1 MLEHQAKYSY
11 FTDFLWRNRQ
21 LYHARN
27 IFIMKR
33 LDFNLVIRL
42 NIKVLVLQN
51 LTIFILCDRCWFVLL
66 PNFRKLNSTF
76 LHSSQ
81 CIFFPSS
88 RVSILFFLVE
98 ATADF
103 ALAFLQCFSYFAS
116 ITSFIISY
124 CLFPFCHNKRSI
136 ICPPLNPS
144 ATQTSRSFIP
154 TFLFYQSHELAM

>member
-81 CIFFPSS
+81 CIFSHPV
-88 RVSILFFLVE
+88 VSQSFFFLLKLQQILLLLSSSVFHILLRSHLLSFLI
-98 ATADF
+98 ACFRF
-103 ALAFLQCFSYFAS
+103 A
-116 ITSFIISY
+116 II
-124 CLFPFCHNKRSI
+124 KD
-136 ICPPLNPS
+136 
-144 ATQTSRSFIP
+144 Q
-154 TFLFYQSHELAM
+154 